1 MTENKK
7 PKTTSFF
14 NSNLTTTLSISLV
27 LFLVG
32 LITLLTLLG
41 NQMSTFVKE
50 NISFSIVLQ
59 ENISTSE
66 IVNIEDLLK
75 QAPYK
80 KSYKYISKEKALRDL
95 AIELGED
102 PQEFLGYNP
111 LTASIEV
118 FTTADYA
125 NADSMSK
132 IEQEL
137 RAFSGV
143 KEIIYQKNMIDLV
156 NKNLKN
162 ISLLLLGVAGILL
175 FISIGLINNTIRL
188 QIYSKRFIINTMKL
202 VGATAW
208 FIRKPFLG
216 KSLINGITA
225 SILASI
231 CLGGL
236 VYYVQFYHFPILE
249 MLDINAISII
259 AGTIIFLGVIIS
271 LLSSMAAVGKYL
283 RFKTNDLYYI

>member
-1 MTENKK
+1 MAANKK
-7 PKTTSFF
+7 TKTTNFF

-41 NQMSTFVKE
+41 TQMTTFVKE

-59 ENISTSE
+59 ENITKSE
-66 IVNIEDLLK
+66 TTNIQDLLK
-75 QAPYK
+75 HAPYK
-80 KSYKYISKEKALRDL
+80 KSFKYISKDRAIKEL
-95 AIELGED
+95 ANELGED
-102 PQEFLGYNP
+102 PQDFLGFNP
-111 LTASIEV
+111 LTASFEV
-118 FTTADYA
+118 KTTADFA
-125 NADSMSK
+125 NAQSMAD
-132 IEQEL
+132 IEKEL
-137 RAFSGV
+137 KGFSGV
-143 KEIIYQKNMIDLV
+143 KEVIYQKNMIDLV
-156 NKNLKN
+156 NKNLKS

-188 QIYSKRFIINTMKL
+188 QIYSKRFTINTMKL

-225 SILASI
+225 SIIAGL

-236 VYYVQFYHFPILE
+236 VYYVEFYHFPIFN
-249 MLDINAISII
+249 MLGVEAVSII
-259 AGTIIFLGVIIS
+259 AAAVIILGVGIS
-271 LLSSMAAVGKYL
+271 LLSSLAAVGKYL